1 MSTKR
6 FSISK
11 GIVSLMIMLVAVI
24 ALVAC
29 GGNNDQKLVDEA
41 LDAIA
46 ITYQTGDTDQ
56 TITKNITLPTTSGT
70 VTVTWTSSNTAVIS
84 NAGVVTRGEADT
96 VVSLTA
102 TLTLGDVSETKVFT
116 VKVLAAPVVVDPA
129 DALAAL
135 TITGDSLEYNE
146 TTNRY
151 TTTSNVTL
159 PGVSQ
164 TLTVTWTSGNEAV
177 ISAAGVVTRPAW
189 GQTDSTAILTAT
201 IGEETRSFIVTVLAE
216 TVKPVSAKLADA
228 SDALLLAGVSNGIA
242 ADITLPT
249 TAGSEGVTVT
259 WSSDNEAALTAA
271 GVVTRAQTQVTVTLT
286 ATLSLEGQSVTKEFE
301 VVILPFAEF
310 TVVADLAAAIAGGK
324 GLYVQVPGV
333 TVVGRSTDGYM
344 IYDGS
349 ALLFVYT
356 GGEPAASV
364 VVGSVFDVTGLTD
377 YYNGSFQFN
386 GTKDPNMPAI
396 LKASTEAAS
405 VLTPTVIT
413 GSVSE
418 YVAALPTAYTEA
430 SPLVYSYIQISGRV
444 RVQNTT
450 SYGSFLVDIDHDGS
464 DINSDANSPYTDD
477 ALMIYY
483 KSNKADFDS
492 FNGQKVTINVF
503 LYSLRTDRNIYTFIF
518 TGVAADVTIIP
529 LTDQESVDGAKEA
542 LVSEVDAYVVEN
554 GTLTLPTDTLGT
566 TITWA
571 SSNETVINPTTGAVT
586 RVEGAQTE
594 VTLTATITKGTVTDT
609 QVVVVKVGVP
619 PLSTVQQV
627 VDATVNSTLYTVRGV
642 VTASEYYRTYFI
654 QQGDAGIAVYTSN
667 STMLATLKANIGK
680 EVEVIG
686 TRAAFNGLRQVAP
699 QYVTVVGEATLP
711 TAVNVDD
718 VELDATA
725 MLPYQ
730 GRLVTLTQLKVVE
743 LPEQNY
749 GNIVV
754 RLQQVATGKMIE
766 MKWDSRVTLSTA
778 AKATL
783 DGLAVNDLVDITA
796 VLAWN
801 NAPYL
806 YFSDTVVVTDTT
818 LTDASKVAMDTLA
831 LTQPTRLTE
840 AGTLTLPELGSNGS
854 TIVWSL
860 VEASSFVDLVAKTV
874 TIPTTGLASVTLKA
888 TVTLNDQT
896 KEVTFEIILGA
907 ATVATDLFISEY
919 IEGSSNNK
927 AIEIYNGT
935 GADVDLTGYKVAL
948 YSNGATTYGN
958 NIELTGTLKN
968 GETLVIVNSG
978 AAAEFKV
985 EGFIA
990 STITY
995 FNGDD
1000 AVALLKNEVVI
1011 DAFGIIGTDP
1021 GSNWVVGTGTTAEF
1035 TLVRKATVTGPTTT
1049 WNPAEWVVYPQ
1060 NTATYL
1066 GSHTMGA

>member
-84 NAGVVTRGEADT
+84 NTGVVTRGEADT

-102 TLTLGDVSETKVFT
+102 TLTLGDVSETKVFS

-146 TTNRY
+146 TTQRY
-151 TTTSNVTL
+151 STTSNITL

-164 TLTVTWTSGNEAV
+164 TLTVTWTSGNTAV
-177 ISAAGVVTRPAW
+177 ITAAGVVTRPAW
-189 GQTDSTAILTAT
+189 GQTDSTVILTAT
-201 IGEETRSFIVTVLAE
+201 IGEETRDFAVTVLAE

-259 WSSDNEAALTAA
+259 WSSNNEAALTAA

-518 TGVAADVTIIP
+518 TGVAADVTVIP

-542 LVSEVDAYVVEN
+542 LVSEVPQYFVEN

-571 SSNETVINPTTGAVT
+571 SSNEAVINPTTGVVT

-699 QYVTVVGEATLP
+699 QYVTAVGEATLP

-730 GRLVTLTQLKVVE
+730 GRLVTLTQLKVTGRAVDKYNNVT
-743 LPEQNY
+743 LTLTQ
-749 GNIVV
+749 VV
-754 RLQQVATGKMIE
+754 TGKTIT
-766 MKWDSRVTLSTA
+766 MKWDSRTALSTEA
-778 AKATL
+778 TATL
-783 DGLAVNDLVDITA
+783 AGVLENDMIDVTN
-796 VLAWN
+796 VMAWN
-801 NAPYL
+801 NAPYF
-806 YFSDTVVVTDTT
+806 YFTDTT
-818 LTDASKVAMDTLA
+818 IITDVTLTDESKVAIDANA
-831 LTQPTRLTE
+831 LTQPALLTE
-840 AGTLTLPELGSNGS
+840 AGTLVLPATGTNGS
-854 TIVWSL
+854 TIVWTTDSAL
-860 VEASSFVDLVAKTV
+860 INV
-874 TIPTTGLASVTLKA
+874 TTGAVTMPEEGQV
-888 TVTLNDQT
+888 TVTLTATLTLNAVT
-896 KEVTFEIILGA
+896 EVVTFDILVGVSTVT
-907 ATVATDLFISEY
+907 ATTETFETNIGTSYA
-919 IEGSSNNK
+919 
-927 AIEIYNGT
+927 NGT
-935 GADVDLTGYKVAL
+935 FTGVNGVVWTYVHARNEDTFAITGTGIMLRRSDEPSSLQGVFTSGLNAISFEYRKAYTGATARTYSVDVTNNGTTNTHVIEAFGSGSGAQETVYTFSLTGL
-948 YSNGATTYGN
+948 N
-958 NIELTGTLKN
+958 LTG
-968 GETLVIVNSG
+968 ET
-978 AAAEFKV
+978 
-985 EGFIA
+985 
-990 STITY
+990 
-995 FNGDD
+995 
-1000 AVALLKNEVVI
+1000 
-1011 DAFGIIGTDP
+1011 
-1021 GSNWVVGTGTTAEF
+1021 
-1035 TLVRKATVTGPTTT
+1035 TVKIYATGPTGNQQAVFDNFI
-1049 WNPAEWVVYPQ
+1049 W
-1060 NTATYL
+1060 
-1066 GSHTMGA
+1066 S